1 MPRLM
6 SQSSDTKQ
14 LVIIGARVDGSAKV
28 LRDIIRLQG
37 DYEVVGFL
45 DDDSKLWTSQVDN
58 LPVFGGLNK
67 LEELK
72 DQGVSYIAMAMGDN
86 RLRETILNRALA
98 CGLTP
103 VNAIHPRATV
113 AENVKMGAG
122 IWVAA
127 GAVINPGS
135 VIGDGVVLNTGA
147 TIDHDCIVSDYAN
160 ISPGCHLSG
169 RTSVGRYAFLG
180 TGAITLPD
188 VVVGEGAVVG
198 AGTVVL
204 TEVPPDSTAVGVPAR
219 ILKNKQ

>member
-1 MPRLM
+1 M
-6 SQSSDTKQ
+6 SKSSDTKR

-28 LRDIIRLQG
+28 LRDIIRLG
-37 DYEVVGFL
+37 KVYEVVGFL
-45 DDDSKLWTSQVDN
+45 DDDAELWTREVDA

-72 DQGVSYIAMAMGDN
+72 DRGVSCIAMAMGDN
-86 RLRETILNRALA
+86 RLRETILKRALA
-98 CGLTP
+98 CDLTP
-103 VNAIHPRATV
+103 INAIHPRATV
-113 AENVKMGAG
+113 AESVKMGAG

-135 VIGDGVVLNTGA
+135 VIGDGVVVNTGA
-147 TIDHDCIVSDYAN
+147 TIDHDCVVSDYAN

-204 TEVPPDSTAVGVPAR
+204 HEVPPGARAVGVPAR
-219 ILKNKQ
+219 MLKNKQ